1 VAGPLPASRKNR
13 LVSWRLPLVSP
24 LESGSRSP
32 YLRGVPSADFSR
44 RAGFPTVRLSLAALL
59 VVVLS
64 GGPARAALSPPP
76 VRLALLFEREVW
88 SRNEVLLPI
97 PVRPGTGPIPYEVP

>member
-1 VAGPLPASRKNR
+1 M
-13 LVSWRLPLVSP
+13 
-24 LESGSRSP
+24 
-32 YLRGVPSADFSR
+32 PSADLSR
-44 RAGFPTVRLSLAALL
+44 RAGFPTVRLNLAALL

-88 SRNEVLLPI
+88 SRKEVLLPI